1 LPLVGNSQSLF
12 NMQTKGSR
20 AGAHANRVATAA
32 IASGKTLDEA
42 VRICRELPEAME
54 SWGKVKFGGSG

>member
-1 LPLVGNSQSLF
+1 
-12 NMQTKGSR
+12 MQTKGSR
-20 AGAHANRVATAA
+20 AGARANRVATAA